1 MNCETII
8 ATRKGSGRSK
18 TLELEVSQ
26 RQSLGGGYTNKVER
40 VLIERQKRDKEPLA
54 FILKTAVEEE
64 FLKKIKRSTME
75 AHTILLSLPHGRE
88 YTPATLRYTNK
99 GWLVTDLSQEGR
111 NLVFSWNNLHTEVE
125 IARIKAYRNTNSEL
139 VANLMI
145 LDVYSDAWYEQ
156 FEREAELIARET
168 ATAHISLSNDVVFFV
183 VYPDGSWHIVL
194 GDLDG
199 VRHKAESSTEE
210 LYQDNLHDIL
220 ICDSDFLKVWR
231 IFRDQDKEL
240 KSRSA

>member
-1 MNCETII
+1 MYCETI
-8 ATRKGSGRSK
+8 T
-18 TLELEVSQ
+18 
-26 RQSLGGGYTNKVER
+26 
-40 VLIERQKRDKEPLA
+40 
-54 FILKTAVEEE
+54 
-64 FLKKIKRSTME
+64 
-75 AHTILLSLPHGRE
+75 
-88 YTPATLRYTNK
+88 ATLRYTNK

-139 VANLMI
+139 VANLMA